1 MKKFYSLLMI
11 LALSTLMSYG
21 QSVVVFGA
29 PTDANVLKIAD
40 SVEAA
45 WSGITITVADPATIV
60 DMVQAD
66 WDAYDA
72 AVLTESGGSA
82 SHGNFGILGAHSVP
96 FVCLKAYAIKK
107 NLPQWHWITADADQ
121 WFQSAKDSSIADYEK
136 VYSGVVEELHPIF
149 GGFYEVGD
157 EFPFTTAYNVDQGDE
172 AHIQTFDLK
181 MSHDAVKN
189 ASTLIAT
196 NKYAKDET
204 TSTVDGWLWAVEEND
219 SSKAGVVWGIHHQY
233 MDNATNEFF
242 MLLQNSLA
250 WVLGHEIPNV
260 YVEPPPPPEGLSNQK
275 MSDFNLNCIPNPV
288 REIAKIQF
296 NLEKPADVYLIVR
309 DVVGKTV
316 YELNDSYNQGA
327 QQIQLDV
334 SGLASGIYNYRII
347 VDGRSQSKLMVVR

>member
-1 MKKFYSLLMI
+1 MKKFYTLLMI

-21 QSVVVFGA
+21 QSVAVFGA
-29 PTDANVLKIAD
+29 PADANVLRIAD
-40 SVEAA
+40 SIEAA
-45 WSGITITVADPATIV
+45 WSGITTTVADAATIV

-66 WDAYDA
+66 WDAIDA
-72 AVLTESGGSA
+72 AVLTENGASGA
-82 SHGNFGILGAHSVP
+82 MGNFGILGAHSVP

-107 NLPQWHWITADADQ
+107 TLPQWHWITADADQ
-121 WFQSAKDSSIADYEK
+121 WFQVAKDSSLPDYK
-136 VYSGVVEELHPIF
+136 KAYSGVVEELHPIF
-149 GGFYEVGD
+149 GGFYAVGD
-157 EFPFTTAYNVDQGDE
+157 TFQFTTAYNVDQGDE

-181 MSHDAVKN
+181 KSHDAVKN

-196 NKYAKDET
+196 NNYAKNET

-233 MDNATNEFF
+233 MDNATPEFF

-260 YVEPPPPPEGLSNQK
+260 YIEPPPIDGLSNQK
-275 MSDFNLNCIPNPV
+275 MSDFNLNCIPNPA
-288 REIAKIQF
+288 REIAKFQF

-309 DVVGKTV
+309 DVIGKIV

-347 VDGRSQSKLMVVR
+347 VDGKSQSKLMVVR